1 MKKPLF
7 ALLVLFLLLFTV
19 QFAYAAQSQGVG
31 LVPCGYD
38 LDGDGK
44 YETGPLEQGVDDER
58 CKPCDFFSLIK
69 RILDF
74 VLFAIVPAI
83 AVLMVVIAG
92 SYYFLFSQGNP
103 ANIQH
108 GKDILTSVVFGL
120 IIVYASWLVVNLFF
134 VAIGVQ
140 QWTGL
145 GGGFFSIPC
154 APRP

>member
-1 MKKPLF
+1 MRKPLF
-7 ALLVLFLLLFTV
+7 ALLVLFLLLFAAP
-19 QFAYAAQSQGVG
+19 FAYAAQGQGG
-31 LVPCGYD
+31 LVPACGYD
-38 LDGDGK
+38 IDGDG
-44 YETGPLEQGVDDER
+44 YELSEHCQ
-58 CKPCDFFSLIK
+58 PCDFFSLIK

-134 VAIGVQ
+134 VAIGVEK
-140 QWTGL
+140 WTGL

>member
-1 MKKPLF
+1 MTRPYF
-7 ALLVLFLLLFTV
+7 ALLVLFLLLSLLPS
-19 QFAYAAQSQGVG
+19 FAYAAQG

-38 LDGDGK
+38 LDGKNG
-44 YETGPLEQGVDDER
+44 YELSEH

-83 AVLMVVIAG
+83 AVLMVVFGGFMFLTGGASPLEVLAG
-92 SYYFLFSQGNP
+92 GAKGGPQGLK
-103 ANIQH
+103 Q
-108 GKDILTSVVFGL
+108 GKAILTATVTGL
-120 IIVYASWLVVNLFF
+120 IIVYSSWLVVNLFF

-140 QWTGL
+140 EWTGL

-154 APRP
+154 TPRP

>member
-1 MKKPLF
+1 
-7 ALLVLFLLLFTV
+7 V
-19 QFAYAAQSQGVG
+19 
-31 LVPCGYD
+31 
-38 LDGDGK
+38 
-44 YETGPLEQGVDDER
+44 
-58 CKPCDFFSLIK
+58 
-69 RILDF
+69 
-74 VLFAIVPAI
+74 
-83 AVLMVVIAG
+83 
-92 SYYFLFSQGNP
+92 
-103 ANIQH
+103 NIQH

>member
-1 MKKPLF
+1 MKKLHF
-7 ALLVLFLLLFTV
+7 ALLVLFLLLSAAPFT
-19 QFAYAAQSQGVG
+19 YAAQGQGG

-38 LDGDGK
+38 LNGNGTF
-44 YETGPLEQGVDDER
+44 EASER
-58 CKPCDFFSLIK
+58 CQPCDIFSLIK

-83 AVLMVVIAG
+83 AVLMVVIGG
-92 SYYFLFSQGNP
+92 SYFLFSQGNP
-103 ANIQH
+103 ANIQR
-108 GKDILTSVVFGL
+108 GRDILTSVVGGL

-154 APRP
+154 APR

>member
-1 MKKPLF
+1 MTRPYF
-7 ALLVLFLLLFTV
+7 VLLVLLLLFSAAPFV
-19 QFAYAAQSQGVG
+19 YAAGG

-38 LDGDGK
+38 LNGNGAF
-44 YETGPLEQGVDDER
+44 EASER
-58 CKPCDFFSLIK
+58 CQPCDFFSLIK

-74 VLFAIVPAI
+74 ILFAIVPAI
-83 AVLMVVIAG
+83 AVLMVVVG
-92 SYYFLFSQGNP
+92 GTYFLFSQGNP

-108 GKDILTSVVFGL
+108 GRDILTSVVFGL

-145 GGGFFSIPC
+145 GGGMFSIPC
-154 APRP
+154 APR